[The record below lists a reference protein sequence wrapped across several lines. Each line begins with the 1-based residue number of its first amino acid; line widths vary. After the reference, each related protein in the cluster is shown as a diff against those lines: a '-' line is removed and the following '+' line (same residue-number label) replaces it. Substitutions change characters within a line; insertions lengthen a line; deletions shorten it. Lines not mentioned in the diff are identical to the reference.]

1 MIYSVIKISQC
12 AKYDFKH
19 FLFSPEFF
27 LDDKTTYW
35 DALDSKAHN
44 ACNYYYDLIKDTL
57 NKIEN
62 DHIVYD
68 LTDALSKFLDSGAQ
82 IDRIGSLKKIAQ
94 PGDFVI
100 SRLRS
105 YLQEMAIV
113 EERKLTQL
121 FSSEFMV
128 FRAKT
133 NQISTHTL
141 FALCMTDAVQ
151 TILKRGQYGTEH
163 PRFYEFLLTG
173 LPIPVGLLT
182 IDPII
187 KKTIQNALSSRK
199 LSKVRYAEAEA
210 LLLSELG
217 LADWRPKRTLAFVK
231 NYSDAR
237 RAERI
242 DADYFQPKYDEIV
255 NAVKAYPGGW
265 DALGNLAHIKPSNFK
280 PAAETEYRYIELANI
295 GRNGEIIAHTRD
307 YGHNLPTRARCKVA
321 AGDVIASSIEGSLD
335 SVALIPEEYDNA
347 LCSTGFYAVSSSAIN
362 SETLLT
368 LLKSSVGQM
377 QLKKGC
383 SGTILTAINSD
394 EFKKLALPLIL
405 PDKQREIE
413 RKVAESFNLRSR
425 SKELLEY
432 AKRAVEI
439 AIEQDENAA
448 IDWLRQK
455 TEGVGV

>member
-1 MIYSVIKISQC
+1 MKDSHS
-12 AKYDFKH
+12 
-19 FLFSPEFF
+19 LR
-27 LDDKTTYW
+27 LDAEYFHPDYLES
-35 DALDSKAHN
+35 LD
-44 ACNYYYDLIKDTL
+44 
-57 NKIEN
+57 
-62 DHIVYD
+62 
-68 LTDALSKFLDSGAQ
+68 
-82 IDRIGSLKKIAQ
+82 
-94 PGDFVI
+94 
-100 SRLRS
+100 
-105 YLQEMAIV
+105 
-113 EERKLTQL
+113 
-121 FSSEFMV
+121 
-128 FRAKT
+128 
-133 NQISTHTL
+133 
-141 FALCMTDAVQ
+141 
-151 TILKRGQYGTEH
+151 
-163 PRFYEFLLTG
+163 LLEAAG
-173 LPIPVGLLT
+173 
-182 IDPII
+182 
-187 KKTIQNALSSRK
+187 SRK
-199 LSKVRYAEAEA
+199 LSDFGVMIRHPKEIRRNYVVNGVQMLRGQNVRPLSIDMAANPVYISEEDAAILSGNAIRRKDILITRSGANTGQCAIFLENKRAISMSDTLIIRSGNLNPFYLAVFLNSKYGEALVRRGIYGSAQPHIAPPLLYRMLIPNWERLACETEKTYMQSRAMKERSRERYAEAEA

-217 LADWRPKRTLAFVK
+217 LADWRPKRALAFVK
-231 NYSDAR
+231 NYSDIR

-255 NAVKAYPGGW
+255 DAVKAYPGGW

-368 LLKSSVGQM
+368 LLKSSIGQM

-455 TEGVGV
+455 TEGVGA